1 MRVIRAFVREPDETI
16 RFDKAN
22 KELTDTSLLIGRY
35 QAVLLPTVMLI
46 ANLSS
51 VAVLWFGAH
60 LVDTGDMQIG
70 QISAFLAYVMQ
81 ILMSVVMATML
92 AVVIPRAA
100 VCADRITEVLDTE
113 PTVPA
118 PAQPLRPTS
127 PYGVVE
133 FGGAGFTYPGAETP
147 VLSNVSMRCMPGT
160 VTAIVG
166 STGSGKSTLVS
177 LIPRLFDV
185 TAGAVLVDGLDV
197 RGWDQDELFANFGY
211 VPQKAYLFAG
221 TIASNIRY
229 GNPTATDD
237 DIWAALTIAQADD
250 FVRELSD
257 GLESPIAQGG
267 GNLSGGQKQRLA
279 IARAVVRRPRIFV
292 FDDSFSALDMHTDA
306 AGPTRTP
313 DGFDSFD
320 GHHRGSARR
329 VHHRC
334 RPDHGPRRRC
344 AGRPRR
350 PSVPSGQLSDVP
362 RDRGFPDSRGDE
374 RMTSPQDPTWGGP
387 NSQYF
392 DDAPT
397 VVFAKIPSEPESADG
412 DAKSSNPE
420 TPDKEP
426 KPALTATDT
435 KPRHFKATMKRLLSL
450 LQPHK
455 FAVFCV
461 VVATIASIALS
472 VAVPKILGHATDLIF
487 AGFIGKSLPAGL
499 TREQAAD
506 AIRASGNSTF
516 ADLVANSTDVVP
528 GVGLNFDAIGKV
540 VMLAIG
546 VYLLSSLLAWLEAFL
561 LNIIVQKTI
570 YNLRASVEAKL
581 HRLPL
586 PYFDKTPRGEILSR
600 VTNDIDNISS
610 TLSSTLTSLLT
621 SVLTVLGVLTMMFV
635 ISPMLA
641 LIALIA
647 VPVSVL
653 LVARVAK
660 RAQVLYKAQWTETGK
675 INAQIEENYSGRDL
689 VRVYGHQAE
698 AEREFAEQ
706 NKKLLDASFGAQF
719 LSSLIMPVMNFVGN
733 ITYVLLAVVGALK
746 VASGNHVTR

>member
-1 MRVIRAFVREPDETI
+1 
-16 RFDKAN
+16 
-22 KELTDTSLLIGRY
+22 
-35 QAVLLPTVMLI
+35 
-46 ANLSS
+46 
-51 VAVLWFGAH
+51 
-60 LVDTGDMQIG
+60 
-70 QISAFLAYVMQ
+70 
-81 ILMSVVMATML
+81 
-92 AVVIPRAA
+92 
-100 VCADRITEVLDTE
+100 
-113 PTVPA
+113 
-118 PAQPLRPTS
+118 
-127 PYGVVE
+127 
-133 FGGAGFTYPGAETP
+133 
-147 VLSNVSMRCMPGT
+147 
-160 VTAIVG
+160 
-166 STGSGKSTLVS
+166 
-177 LIPRLFDV
+177 
-185 TAGAVLVDGLDV
+185 
-197 RGWDQDELFANFGY
+197 
-211 VPQKAYLFAG
+211 
-221 TIASNIRY
+221 
-229 GNPTATDD
+229 
-237 DIWAALTIAQADD
+237 
-250 FVRELSD
+250 
-257 GLESPIAQGG
+257 
-267 GNLSGGQKQRLA
+267 
-279 IARAVVRRPRIFV
+279 
-292 FDDSFSALDMHTDA
+292 
-306 AGPTRTP
+306 
-313 DGFDSFD
+313 
-320 GHHRGSARR
+320 
-329 VHHRC
+329 
-334 RPDHGPRRRC
+334 
-344 AGRPRR
+344 
-350 PSVPSGQLSDVP
+350 
-362 RDRGFPDSRGDE
+362 
-374 RMTSPQDPTWGGP
+374 MTSPQDPTWGGP

-675 INAQIEENYSGRDL
+675 INAQIRGELQRSRPGTRVRASGRS
-689 VRVYGHQAE
+689 RA
-698 AEREFAEQ
+698 
-706 NKKLLDASFGAQF
+706 
-719 LSSLIMPVMNFVGN
+719 
-733 ITYVLLAVVGALK
+733 
-746 VASGNHVTR
+746 